1 MSDRQEFHYSQGVA
15 PMMWVLSAL
24 SLLELVAVHF
34 LVAFKWPYIGW
45 PLTILSAIGA
55 VWILLWIRSFKAR
68 PHCLDD
74 EALVLNLGSL
84 KSVRI
89 ELANIARVSRAFEP
103 GALDQK
109 GIINL
114 AGVAHPNRAIEL
126 IAPLTKGQRRV
137 FFRVDQPED
146 FDRALQAQSIPFA

>member
-1 MSDRQEFHYSQGVA
+1 MMS
-15 PMMWVLSAL
+15 VLFAL

-34 LVAFKWPYIGW
+34 LVAFKWPHIGW
-45 PLTILSAIGA
+45 SLTVLSAIGA
-55 VWILLWIRSFKAR
+55 VGILFWIRSFKAR
-68 PHCLDD
+68 PHCLHNN
-74 EALVLNLGSL
+74 ALVLNFGRI

-89 ELANIARVSRAFEP
+89 ELANIARVTRAFEP

-109 GIINL
+109 GIVNL

-126 IAPLTKGQRRV
+126 ITPLTKGQSRV

-146 FDRALQAQSIPFA
+146 FDRALQAQGIPFA